1 MLRKRPGK
9 RGLAPLSGPGAT
21 GPESVVE
28 NGTNTELPSLVDSA
42 GLYFIYPYLI
52 ISNGPDDF
60 ALIGLVR
67 TRIFLIIDIPS
78 LGLGVGNKLVQ
89 GVDLQ

>member
-1 MLRKRPGK
+1 MVKKRPGK

-42 GLYFIYPYLI
+42 GLYL
-52 ISNGPDDF
+52 S
-60 ALIGLVR
+60 
-67 TRIFLIIDIPS
+67 IFDNLEWS
-78 LGLGVGNKLVQ
+78 W
-89 GVDLQ
+89 